1 MKKWLNYLPTIFILS
16 IVLSLVFYSS
26 QGSTVQMNYTQF
38 EKIVDEVDFKKSSMT
53 ISSTVIQLE
62 GTYEQNSKTV
72 GYKVI
77 VPRTEKNIEKLEKAL
92 QRNGGKLNVEDPNHG
107 SVWVSILSQIIPFLI
122 IAVFFYFMFAKMGGG
137 GNNKAFEFAKS
148 KARVESNV
156 KVRFK
161 DVAGCEEEKE
171 EVKEIIDY
179 LRSPK
184 KFTDMGAHIPKGIL
198 MVGPP
203 GTGKTLLAKAVA
215 GEANV
220 PFFSISGSDFVEMFV
235 GTGASRVRDMF
246 KTAQKSAPCIIFI
259 DEIDAV
265 GRQRG
270 AGMGGGSADAAAVLR
285 ALRTLYA
292 PDISDGRLETLA
304 ARLGSDVP
312 FFIRG
317 GTQLATGRGEVVS
330 PLPPLTAG
338 WFVVVKPDEGYSTAE
353 MYRRLDEP
361 GSVLVRNSRYMQ
373 DAVAANN
380 VHAVAVELHNSFE
393 RVVPKDSSLRTIKD
407 ALRAQGALGTLLSGS
422 GSAVFGLFDDQSA
435 AAAAAVALKKTW
447 PWVFVARPV

>member
-1 MKKWLNYLPTIFILS
+1 MLRFWFPAYAVCLLYLLAAAIWPL
-16 IVLSLVFYSS
+16 LPLRLRRAPEAERQADADRLYRRMLV
-26 QGSTVQMNYTQF
+26 QF
-38 EKIVDEVDFKKSSMT
+38 AALFVVVDFMLMRTLCLMPEKDQQLAAVAV
-53 ISSTVIQLE
+53 TVLQVCAAWLLPPSVRRGLQAVPVDDKGRSVTE
-62 GTYEQNSKTV
+62 TAHAKVNLTLTV
-72 GYKVI
+72 G
-77 VPRTEKNIEKLEKAL
+77 EKRPDGYHE
-92 QRNGGKLNVEDPNHG
+92 VETVMTTVGLCDTVTVVRHPG
-107 SVWVSILSQIIPFLI
+107 IQDQLI
-122 IAVFFYFMFAKMGGG
+122 CDTPVT
-137 GNNKAFEFAKS
+137 
-148 KARVESNV
+148 ARVEDNLCM
-156 KVRFK
+156 KALRLFFQEL
-161 DVAGCEEEKE
+161 G
-171 EVKEIIDY
+171 VKE
-179 LRSPK
+179 
-184 KFTDMGAHIPKGIL
+184 
-198 MVGPP
+198 
-203 GTGKTLLAKAVA
+203 
-215 GEANV
+215 
-220 PFFSISGSDFVEMFV
+220 DFVTITLEK
-235 GTGASRVRDMF
+235 RIP
-246 KTAQKSAPCIIFI
+246 AQ
-259 DEIDAV
+259 
-265 GRQRG
+265 
-270 AGMGGGSADAAAVLR
+270 AGLGGGSSDAAAVLR

-330 PLPPLTAG
+330 PLPQLAAG

-435 AAAAAVALKKTW
+435 AAAAAEALKKTW

>member
-1 MKKWLNYLPTIFILS
+1 MEPLTLYAPAKVNLTLTVGDRRPDGYHD
-16 IVLSLVFYSS
+16 V
-26 QGSTVQMNYTQF
+26 STVMQ
-38 EKIVDEVDFKKSSMT
+38 
-53 ISSTVIQLE
+53 
-62 GTYEQNSKTV
+62 
-72 GYKVI
+72 
-77 VPRTEKNIEKLEKAL
+77 
-92 QRNGGKLNVEDPNHG
+92 
-107 SVWVSILSQIIPFLI
+107 
-122 IAVFFYFMFAKMGGG
+122 
-137 GNNKAFEFAKS
+137 
-148 KARVESNV
+148 
-156 KVRFK
+156 
-161 DVAGCEEEKE
+161 
-171 EVKEIIDY
+171 
-179 LRSPK
+179 
-184 KFTDMGAHIPKGIL
+184 
-198 MVGPP
+198 
-203 GTGKTLLAKAVA
+203 
-215 GEANV
+215 
-220 PFFSISGSDFVEMFV
+220 
-235 GTGASRVRDMF
+235 
-246 KTAQKSAPCIIFI
+246 
-259 DEIDAV
+259 AV
-265 GRQRG
+265 GLYDTLILTHGG
-270 AGMGGGSADAAAVLR
+270 AGLTLTCTDPAVPSDATNLVLRAAGRFFEETKLPVPDLHLHLRKRIPSQAGLGGGSSDAAAVLR

-435 AAAAAVALKKTW
+435 AAAAAEALKKTW

>member
-1 MKKWLNYLPTIFILS
+1 MKCMEKAYAKVNLTLQVGSRRPDGYHAVMSVMQRISLWDTVTVERGTGRDTLLCSVPVTENVDDNLCMKATRAFFAETGTKSDGVTI
-16 IVLSLVFYSS
+16 
-26 QGSTVQMNYTQF
+26 T
-38 EKIVDEVDFKKSSMT
+38 
-53 ISSTVIQLE
+53 
-62 GTYEQNSKTV
+62 
-72 GYKVI
+72 
-77 VPRTEKNIEKLEKAL
+77 LEK
-92 QRNGGKLNVEDPNHG
+92 
-107 SVWVSILSQIIPFLI
+107 
-122 IAVFFYFMFAKMGGG
+122 
-137 GNNKAFEFAKS
+137 
-148 KARVESNV
+148 
-156 KVRFK
+156 
-161 DVAGCEEEKE
+161 
-171 EVKEIIDY
+171 
-179 LRSPK
+179 
-184 KFTDMGAHIPKGIL
+184 HIP
-198 MVGPP
+198 VQ
-203 GTGKTLLAKAVA
+203 A
-215 GEANV
+215 GL
-220 PFFSISGSDFVEMFV
+220 
-235 GTGASRVRDMF
+235 
-246 KTAQKSAPCIIFI
+246 
-259 DEIDAV
+259 
-265 GRQRG
+265 
-270 AGMGGGSADAAAVLR
+270 GGGSSDAAAVLR

-330 PLPPLTAG
+330 PLPQLAAG